1 MARTSDKQEKIYN
14 YIVEFIA
21 ENHFGPTIR
30 EISQAVGLS
39 SSSAVYN
46 QLKNLESQG
55 RISTGSGKKRA
66 ISVTGGVA
74 APGIP
79 LLGTVRAG
87 APILAYEDVVA
98 HIPFTPKSGK
108 KDDYFGLLVKGDSM
122 KDAGILEGDAIVVH
136 RQPKAE
142 NGEIVVALLEDEA
155 TVKRLKLV
163 DGHVWLMPE
172 NAAYSPIPGDEA
184 AILGKVVALVR
195 DY

>member
-14 YIVEFIA
+14 YIVDFIA
-21 ENHFGPTIR
+21 ANNFGPTIR

-46 QLKNLESQG
+46 QLKNLEAQG

-66 ISVTGGVA
+66 ISIPGSTA
-74 APGIP
+74 AGIP
-79 LLGTVRAG
+79 VLGTVRAG
-87 APILAYEDVVA
+87 APILAFEDVIA

-108 KDDYFGLLVKGDSM
+108 KEDYFGLLVKGDSM

-136 RQPKAE
+136 RQANAE
-142 NGEIVVALLEDEA
+142 NGEIVVALLDDEA
-155 TVKRLKLV
+155 TVKRLKL
-163 DGHVWLMPE
+163 DADHVWLMPE
-172 NAAYSPIPGDEA
+172 NEAYSPILGDEA
-184 AILGKVVALVR
+184 SILGKVVALIR